1 MPNMRLYVT
10 AALFSV
16 YAAGFVAPHAVWAS
30 STAPKAGAEKNTAP
44 KAGAE
49 KNTAAKANA
58 DKKPAAKA
66 ATKNTPAPKAAAD
79 QTATTKKPA
88 QKPTA
93 AKALSSESLKV
104 TNKPEDGSLPDY
116 PMGAR
121 IAMGKQTTYKG
132 GEEDTFLD
140 IARHFTLGYVELR
153 AANPEI
159 DPWAPPPGQDVL
171 IPGFQL
177 LPRARQQGIVVN
189 LAKMRLYYFRDPG
202 GEPIT
207 YPIGIGSEGLD
218 TPTGVTKV
226 VRKAAGPSWYPT
238 ERMRTEK
245 PWLPRHVPPGISNPL
260 GTHAL
265 YLGWPTFLIHGSNK
279 PWGIGRR
286 VSSGCM
292 RMYPENVVEFFGMV
306 PVGTRVTVVDQ
317 PILVG
322 WLDDGLYLEAN
333 PTYTQSV
340 DLENGIDITPTPLT
354 DKMREMIVE
363 AAGVAASRVN
373 WSVVEK
379 TIRERR
385 GIPAM
390 IATPSAK
397 DSQPKEA
404 AGKNSSP
411 ATGGRQQPPRPQYN

>member
-1 MPNMRLYVT
+1 MPRIRHLLPATMI
-10 AALFSV
+10 ALGL
-16 YAAGFVAPHAVWAS
+16 ALP
-30 STAPKAGAEKNTAP
+30 
-44 KAGAE
+44 
-49 KNTAAKANA
+49 A
-58 DKKPAAKA
+58 DKAFGTA
-66 ATKNTPAPKAAAD
+66 APKAAAQKKD
-79 QTATTKKPA
+79 EARPAAPKKKPA
-88 QKPTA
+88 TAKPMGEA
-93 AKALSSESLKV
+93 PLKSSAPKA
-104 TNKPEDGSLPDY
+104 EDGSLPDY
-116 PMGAR
+116 PIGAR
-121 IAMGKQTTYKG
+121 IAMGKQTTYKA

-140 IARHFTLGYVELR
+140 IARHFSIGYVELR
-153 AANPEI
+153 AANPDI
-159 DPWAPPPGQDVL
+159 DPWAPPPGQDIV

-202 GEPIT
+202 REPVT

-218 TPTGVTKV
+218 TPTGVTKI

-238 ERMRTEK
+238 ERMREAK
-245 PWLPRHVPPGISNPL
+245 PWLPRHVPPGVANPL

-292 RMYPENVVEFFGMV
+292 RMYPEDVVDFFGMV

-333 PTYTQSV
+333 PTQDQSIEI
-340 DLENGIDITPTPLT
+340 ENGLDITPAPLT
-354 DKMREMIVE
+354 DKMRAMIVE
-363 AAGVAASRVN
+363 AAGVAAHRVN
-373 WSVVEK
+373 WSAVEK
-379 TIRERR
+379 AVRERR
-385 GIPAM
+385 GIPVM

-397 DSQPKEA
+397 DS
-404 AGKNSSP
+404 GGGSISS
-411 ATGGRQQPPRPQYN
+411 RPRAQYN

>member
-1 MPNMRLYVT
+1 MLRMFAKRPLTAR
-10 AALFSV
+10 AALLAPIVALALVCASAPLLATTKPDDK
-16 YAAGFVAPHAVWAS
+16 AA
-30 STAPKAGAEKNTAP
+30 
-44 KAGAE
+44 
-49 KNTAAKANA
+49 AAKKATGA
-58 DKKPAAKA
+58 KTTDSKKPAAKA
-66 ATKNTPAPKAAAD
+66 ADKKPSAASTAPKP
-79 QTATTKKPA
+79 KN
-88 QKPTA
+88 
-93 AKALSSESLKV
+93 AKADKSMGEETLKV
-104 TNKPEDGSLPDY
+104 TNKSEEGSLPDY

-121 IAMGKQTTYKG
+121 IAMGKETTYIA

-140 IARHFTLGYVELR
+140 IARHYSLGYVELR
-153 AANPEI
+153 AANPDL
-159 DPWAPPPGQDVL
+159 DPWAPPPGKPVV

-202 GEPIT
+202 REPIT

-226 VRKAAGPSWYPT
+226 VRKTAGPSWYPT
-238 ERMRTEK
+238 DRMREAK
-245 PWLPRHVPPGISNPL
+245 PWLPRMIPPGVSNPL

-292 RMYPENVVEFFGMV
+292 RMYPEDVVNFFGMV
-306 PVGTRVTVVDQ
+306 PVGTRVAVVDQ

-333 PTYTQSV
+333 PTQTQSI
-340 DLENGIDITPTPLT
+340 DIENGIDITPTPLT

-363 AAGVAASRVN
+363 AAGVAAHRVN

-379 TIRERR
+379 AVKERR
-385 GIPAM
+385 GVPVL

-397 DSQPKEA
+397 DDDDS
-404 AGKNSSP
+404 GKKNNASSN
-411 ATGGRQQPPRPQYN
+411 GSRPRPQYN

>member
-1 MPNMRLYVT
+1 MRHPRTLLT
-10 AALFSV
+10 AALFALTAV
-16 YAAGFVAPHAVWAS
+16 CMAAPAAVFATS
-30 STAPKAGAEKNTAP
+30 PAKPAEK
-44 KAGAE
+44 
-49 KNTAAKANA
+49 KNTEK
-58 DKKPAAKA
+58 
-66 ATKNTPAPKAAAD
+66 KAAA
-79 QTATTKKPA
+79 KPA
-88 QKPTA
+88 QKPKSAKA
-93 AKALSSESLKV
+93 AKALSEETLKV
-104 TNKPEDGSLPDY
+104 TNKPEEGSLPDY

-121 IAMGKQTTYKG
+121 IAMGKQTTHTA

-140 IARHFTLGYVELR
+140 IARHHTLGYVELR
-153 AANPEI
+153 AANPDI
-159 DPWAPPPGQDVL
+159 DPWAPPPGQDVV

-202 GEPIT
+202 REPIS

-218 TPTGVTKV
+218 TPTGVTKI

-238 ERMRTEK
+238 ERMREAK
-245 PWLPRHVPPGISNPL
+245 PWLPRMVPSGAANPL

-292 RMYPENVVEFFGMV
+292 RMYPENVVDFFSMV
-306 PVGTRVTVVDQ
+306 PVGTRVAVVDQ

-333 PTYTQSV
+333 PTQTQSI
-340 DLENGIDITPTPLT
+340 DIENGIDITPTPLT
-354 DKMREMIVE
+354 DKMRDMIVE
-363 AAGVAASRVN
+363 AAGVAGHRVN

-379 TIRERR
+379 TLRERR
-385 GIPAM
+385 GMPVM

-397 DSQPKEA
+397 DS
-404 AGKNSSP
+404 GSTSSSTVRTR
-411 ATGGRQQPPRPQYN
+411 AQYN

>member
-1 MPNMRLYVT
+1 MRSPRLFLT
-10 AALFSV
+10 AALFALTATCMAAPAAV
-16 YAAGFVAPHAVWAS
+16 YAAAPAK
-30 STAPKAGAEKNTAP
+30 PAEK
-44 KAGAE
+44 
-49 KNTAAKANA
+49 KNTE
-58 DKKPAAKA
+58 
-66 ATKNTPAPKAAAD
+66 TKAAA
-79 QTATTKKPA
+79 KPA
-88 QKPTA
+88 QKPKNPKA
-93 AKALSSESLKV
+93 AKALSEETLKV
-104 TNKPEDGSLPDY
+104 TNKPEEGNLPEY

-121 IAMGKQTTYKG
+121 IAMGKQKTHSA

-140 IARHFTLGYVELR
+140 IARHHTLGYVELR
-153 AANPEI
+153 AANPDI
-159 DPWAPPPGQDVL
+159 DPWAPPPGQDVV

-189 LAKMRLYYFRDPG
+189 LAKMRLYYFREPG
-202 GEPIT
+202 REPVT

-218 TPTGVTKV
+218 TPTGVTKI

-238 ERMRTEK
+238 DRMREAK
-245 PWLPRHVPPGISNPL
+245 PWLPRMVPPGVANPL

-292 RMYPENVVEFFGMV
+292 RMYPENVVDFFSMV
-306 PVGTRVTVVDQ
+306 PVGTRVAVVDQ

-333 PTYTQSV
+333 PTQTQSI
-340 DLENGIDITPTPLT
+340 DIENGIDITPTPLT
-354 DKMREMIVE
+354 DKMREMILD
-363 AAGVAASRVN
+363 AAGVAGHRVN
-373 WSVVEK
+373 WGVVEK

-385 GIPAM
+385 GIPVM

-397 DSQPKEA
+397 KS
-404 AGKNSSP
+404 GNISRGGP
-411 ATGGRQQPPRPQYN
+411 ARPRPTYN

>member
-1 MPNMRLYVT
+1 MPSLRLYVT
-10 AALFSV
+10 AALFAV
-16 YAAGFVAPHAVWAS
+16 FAAGFTAHDVWAA
-30 STAPKAGAEKNTAP
+30 STSPKANAEKNAP
-44 KAGAE
+44 P
-49 KNTAAKANA
+49 KANA
-58 DKKPAAKA
+58 E
-66 ATKNTPAPKAAAD
+66 
-79 QTATTKKPA
+79 KKPA
-88 QKPTA
+88 QKPKA
-93 AKALSSESLKV
+93 AKALGDGSLKV

-121 IAMGKQTTYKG
+121 ISMGKQTTYKG

-159 DPWAPPPGQDVL
+159 DPWAPPPGQDIV

-177 LPRARQQGIVVN
+177 LPRARQQGVVVN

-202 GEPIT
+202 SEPIT

-238 ERMRTEK
+238 ERMRSEK

-265 YLGWPTFLIHGSNK
+265 YLGWPTYLIHGSNK

-306 PVGTRVTVVDQ
+306 PVGTRVTIVDQ

-363 AAGVAASRVN
+363 AAGVAAGRVN
-373 WSVVEK
+373 WSMVEK

-385 GIPAM
+385 GIPVM

-397 DSQPKEA
+397 DSLPKDA
-404 AGKNSSP
+404 AKNTGAP
-411 ATGGRQQPPRPQYN
+411 AASGRPPRPQYN